1 MPEDANGSHL
11 QIQRGWTI
19 MDEMTAVSERRF
31 KAAGMRITSQRML
44 VLHVLAKAEGHLDA
58 NQIFERARRHDVRLS
73 LSTVYRTLQKL
84 KELGLID
91 ELHFDENHHH
101 YEVKQPV
108 GHHHLVCLGCGKI
121 IEFECPLSAQMKQ
134 DVAREKNFEV
144 TATEVHMT
152 GYCAQC
158 RRK

>member
-1 MPEDANGSHL
+1 MSDLTSKNL
-11 QIQRGWTI
+11 VR
-19 MDEMTAVSERRF
+19 ERTRE
-31 KAAGMRITSQRML
+31 ALTSAGLRATSQRAL
-44 VLHVLAKAEGHLDA
+44 ILKILRQGHMDA
-58 NQIFERARRHDVRLS
+58 DEVYRQARKKRPRLS

-101 YEVKQPV
+101 YEVKQPA

-121 IEFECPLSAQMKQ
+121 IEFEFPLNAQMKK
-134 DVAREKNFEV
+134 DVARQKNFEV
-144 TATEVHMT
+144 TGTEVHMT

-158 RRK
+158 RRGSE